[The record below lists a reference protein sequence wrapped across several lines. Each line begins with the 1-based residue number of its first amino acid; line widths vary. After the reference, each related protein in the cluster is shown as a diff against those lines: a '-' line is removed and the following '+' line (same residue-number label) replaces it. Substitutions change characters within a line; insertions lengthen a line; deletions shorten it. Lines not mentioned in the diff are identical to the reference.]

1 MRALQTVATREL
13 LSVVRSRATLVL
25 LAGVSLVI
33 GGVLLA
39 SGNQSYLPASV
50 DLLLPME
57 FLVPAVAIALGYRTV
72 TADARRGEL
81 DVLETYPVSP
91 KAYIGGVYL
100 GRALSLVVIIG
111 IPLVVAWAY
120 LAASSPDD
128 LRTFATHSGVDS
140 PLVFLR
146 FIVLTLAF
154 ALSVLGM
161 TIAVSAVAG
170 SRRTALVF
178 GVVLFALVVLA
189 LDLLI
194 VRGFASG
201 VIPEAQLRTVLA
213 VSPTS
218 AYRGLVFETVIAT
231 ATETDLQQASPIV
244 SFVSLIGWT
253 VGSLAVAIAAVKR
266 R

>member
-1 MRALQTVATREL
+1 MRALQTVAAREVI
-13 LSVVRSRATLVL
+13 SVARSRATLVL
-25 LAGVSLVI
+25 VAGIAVVTL
-33 GGVLLA
+33 GVLLA
-39 SGNQSYLPASV
+39 SGTQSYLPASV

-57 FLVPAVAIALGYRTV
+57 FLVPAVAIAIGYRTV

-91 KAYIGGVYL
+91 RAYIGGVYL
-100 GRALSLVVIIG
+100 GRALALVVIIG
-111 IPLVVAWAY
+111 VPLVIAWAY
-120 LAASSPDD
+120 LVTSSPDD
-128 LRTFATHSGVDS
+128 LRTFATHTGVDS

-146 FIVLTLAF
+146 FIVLTLMF

-161 TIAVSAVAG
+161 AIAVSAVAG
-170 SRRTALVF
+170 SRRSALVF

-194 VRGFASG
+194 VRGFAG
-201 VIPEAQLRTVLA
+201 EVIPESQLRTVLA

-231 ATETDLQQASPIV
+231 ATESDLQQASPVV
-244 SFVSLIGWT
+244 SLVSLIGWT